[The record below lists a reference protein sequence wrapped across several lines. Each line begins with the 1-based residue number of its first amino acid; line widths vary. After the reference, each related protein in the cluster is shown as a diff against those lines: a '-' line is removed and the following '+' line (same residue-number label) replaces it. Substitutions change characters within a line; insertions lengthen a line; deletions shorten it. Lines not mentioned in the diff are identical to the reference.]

1 LHIEPHRMNIA
12 LQLFEILI
20 RRRQPEDLS
29 YDINAAGLSFLAIV
43 AMGYFITSMQAV
55 YSQPLSYSIAQSIT
69 QGLAIYLVLKVANKE
84 NRFVQTITAIFGVSV
99 ILQMASLIILQIPSL
114 AAATLF
120 LTLWNFY
127 LALLILKSALECS
140 LLQSVVITIGYQ
152 VVVIFVLTLLF
163 PELAKEFMSIVEE
176 SQKNA

>member
-1 LHIEPHRMNIA
+1 MNIA

-20 RRRQPEDLS
+20 RRRQPQDLG
-29 YDINAAGLSFLAIV
+29 YDVNAAALSFIAII
-43 AMGYFITSMQAV
+43 AMGYFITSMQVV
-55 YSQPLSYSIAQSIT
+55 YTQPLSYSIAQSLT
-69 QGLAIYLVLKVANKE
+69 QALVIYLVLRIANKE

-99 ILQMASLIILQIPSL
+99 ILQMASLIILQVPGL

-140 LLQSVVITIGYQ
+140 LAQSVFITIGYQ

-163 PELAKEFMSIVEE
+163 PELTKEFMSIVEE
-176 SQKNA
+176 AKTTT